1 MSALLDL
8 SIGFFL
14 CAAIISAAFAR
25 FVSSGAK
32 AEIADADTAYASRL
46 YRKEIDQI
54 LFRQFPVR
62 IAVLFREAPPSALA
76 ATIQTLRW
84 LFGIH
89 LGLLA
94 CGIGCL
100 LISLLA
106 HTV

>member
-1 MSALLDL
+1 MSVLLDV

-14 CAAIISAAFAR
+14 CAAIISGAFAS

-46 YRKEIDQI
+46 YRKEIDQF
-54 LFRQFPVR
+54 LFRQLPIR
-62 IAVLFREAPPSALA
+62 IAVLFREPPPSAIA
-76 ATIQTLRW
+76 STVQTMRW
-84 LFGIH
+84 VYGIN
-89 LGLLA
+89 LGMFV
-94 CGIGCL
+94 GFIGCL